1 MFETSVTRDEFETA
15 LYESVTDPDSDSY
28 ENLKFLNSNNT
39 NTQEAEAET
48 RANIKMFTNAYI
60 AGEPELVY
68 EYATEQNIEKFW
80 YECSG
85 LVIIES

>member
-28 ENLKFLNSNNT
+28 ENLKFLNGT
-39 NTQEAEAET
+39 DEAET